1 MMGQLSLFL
10 EAELPTSG
18 SQEVLRMSKRTGA
31 DAQLARYL
39 KEEELGAIR
48 DAVED
53 VWRTVRGRRN
63 RVEEAE
69 RLK

>member
-1 MMGQLSLFL
+1 MGQLSLFF
-10 EAELPTSG
+10 EAELPEEAC
-18 SQEVLRMSKRTGA
+18 QKVKRLSKQTEA